1 MKKFMQRKQ
10 VQLFLALSMICS
22 VMAIGASAVDGEVTN
37 ATITTAFTTGFTSLA
52 SDALS
57 MIAAIVP
64 IALGVAGAVFLV
76 RKGMS
81 WFKSL
86 AK

>member
-1 MKKFMQRKQ
+1 ME
-10 VQLFLALSMICS
+10 
-22 VMAIGASAVDGEVTN
+22 AIVTAFSTGLGTISTN
-37 ATITTAFTTGFTSLA
+37 AMSVIST
-52 SDALS
+52 
-57 MIAAIVP
+57 IVP
-64 IALGVAGAVFLV
+64 IALGIAGAIFVV

>member
-1 MKKFMQRKQ
+1 METGTTM
-10 VQLFLALSMICS
+10 
-22 VMAIGASAVDGEVTN
+22 E
-37 ATITTAFTTGFTSLA
+37 TITTAFTTGLTSLQG
-52 SDALS
+52 DVLGV
-57 MIAAIVP
+57 IAAIIP
-64 IALGVAGAVFLV
+64 IALAIAGAVFAV

>member
-1 MKKFMQRKQ
+1 ME
-10 VQLFLALSMICS
+10 A
-22 VMAIGASAVDGEVTN
+22 
-37 ATITTAFTTGFTSLA
+37 ITTAFSTGLA
-52 SDALS
+52 SISGDA
-57 MIAAIVP
+57 MGVIGTIIPV
-64 IALGVAGAVFLV
+64 ALGIAGAIFVV

>member
-1 MKKFMQRKQ
+1 ME
-10 VQLFLALSMICS
+10 A
-22 VMAIGASAVDGEVTN
+22 
-37 ATITTAFTTGFTSLA
+37 ITTAFTAGLTTIKTDTS
-52 SDALS
+52 SV
-57 MIAAIVP
+57 IAAIIP
-64 IALGVAGAVFLV
+64 ISMAIAGSIFVV

>member
-1 MKKFMQRKQ
+1 ME
-10 VQLFLALSMICS
+10 A
-22 VMAIGASAVDGEVTN
+22 
-37 ATITTAFTTGFTSLA
+37 ITTAFQTGLGTIST
-52 SDALS
+52 DALS
-57 MIAAIVP
+57 VIATIVP
-64 IALGVAGAVFLV
+64 IALGIAGAIFVV

>member
-1 MKKFMQRKQ
+1 ME
-10 VQLFLALSMICS
+10 A
-22 VMAIGASAVDGEVTN
+22 
-37 ATITTAFTTGFTSLA
+37 ITTAFATGLGTISTNA
-52 SDALS
+52 
-57 MIAAIVP
+57 MGVIATIVP
-64 IALGVAGAVFLV
+64 IAVGVAGAIFVV